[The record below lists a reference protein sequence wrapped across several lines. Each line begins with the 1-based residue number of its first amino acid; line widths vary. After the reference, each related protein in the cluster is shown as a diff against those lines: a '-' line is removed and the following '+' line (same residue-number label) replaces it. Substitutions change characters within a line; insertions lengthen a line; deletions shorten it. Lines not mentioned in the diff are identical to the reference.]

1 LNDRQFRQ
9 AGQTVLAGQG
19 FDVNEADL
27 VKQQALALNGT
38 A

>member
-1 LNDRQFRQ
+1 
-9 AGQTVLAGQG
+9 VLAGQG